1 MISII
6 VPVYNAEK
14 FISKT
19 IKSVIIQT
27 YRDWELI
34 CVDDG
39 STDNSRRV
47 IESFGDKRIRVVNN
61 ESGQKGA
68 AGARNYGVSVAKGE
82 YIAFLDA
89 DDVWRPEK
97 LKKTLDFMIKKG
109 AAFAFTAYDY
119 GDKNA
124 KSLGKTVHV
133 PEIMPYE
140 KALSRT
146 VIFTSTVMFDLSKI
160 TKEEIRMPY
169 VASEDTATWWN
180 ILRSGRVAYGL
191 DESLVI
197 YRRSRNTLSANKL
210 KAIVRIW
217 RLYRHRENMGF
228 LKSLWHLI
236 AWAFMAVARRL

>member
-68 AGARNYGVSVAKGE
+68 AGARNYGVSVAQGE

-97 LKKTLDFMIKKG
+97 LKK
-109 AAFAFTAYDY
+109 
-119 GDKNA
+119 
-124 KSLGKTVHV
+124 
-133 PEIMPYE
+133 P
-140 KALSRT
+140 
-146 VIFTSTVMFDLSKI
+146 
-160 TKEEIRMPY
+160 
-169 VASEDTATWWN
+169 W
-180 ILRSGRVAYGL
+180 IL
-191 DESLVI
+191 
-197 YRRSRNTLSANKL
+197 
-210 KAIVRIW
+210 
-217 RLYRHRENMGF
+217 
-228 LKSLWHLI
+228 
-236 AWAFMAVARRL
+236 